1 VSRGTVGRSRDTLL
15 DEVAAVVQAGNCSGC
30 GACVLLDPRLEMRLD
45 AEGYNRPQVSASG
58 HPGEA
63 VAGAAELFAA
73 ACPGRRVTAP
83 RPPGSSRHALL
94 GPVVQAWEAWAADP
108 MIRHSGSS
116 GGALT
121 ALTAWLAE
129 TGEAAQVIAAAAAA
143 APARTVTV
151 TITDREG
158 ALAAAGSRYAP
169 VSNAGHPGATDPGG
183 AFVGKPCE
191 VSALRAIAD
200 RQGRPAPLLLS
211 FFCAGVPSQQATDA
225 LVTRLGIPSGE
236 ALSHLRYRGGGWPGR
251 FTAVSVGGREVSA
264 GYDESWGQH
273 LGPTTQWRCKICP
286 DGVGES
292 ADLAAGDLWR
302 VDERGYPDFT
312 EGDGMSVLIART
324 PRGREVVERAVAA
337 GVLCVRPVDLAD
349 VVAAQPLQVA
359 RRTTL
364 FARLLGA
371 RAAGRPVPRYRG
383 FGLFSLAVRVPRTA
397 VRTGR
402 GTFARSR
409 QWRRGTVPVTV
420 PAGDQTT

>member
-1 VSRGTVGRSRDTLL
+1 
-15 DEVAAVVQAGNCSGC
+15 
-30 GACVLLDPRLEMRLD
+30 MRLD
-45 AEGYNRPQVSASG
+45 AEGYNRPQVTSSG
-58 HPGEA
+58 STGEV
-63 VAGAAELFAA
+63 VADAAELFAA
-73 ACPGRRVTAP
+73 ACPGSRVTAP
-83 RPPGSSRHALL
+83 RPPGSTRHPLL

-108 MIRHSGSS
+108 AIRHWGSS
-116 GGALT
+116 GGVLT
-121 ALTAWLAE
+121 ALTGWLAE
-129 TGEAAQVIAAAAAA
+129 TGEAAQVVAA
-143 APARTVTV
+143 APAADPARTETV
-151 TITDREG
+151 TITDRQG

-169 VSNAGHPGATDPGG
+169 VSNAGHPGATDPAG

-191 VSALRAIAD
+191 VSALRALAE

-211 FFCAGVPSQQATDA
+211 FFCAGVPSQHATDA
-225 LVTRLGIPSGE
+225 LVSRLGIPPE
-236 ALSHLRYRGGGWPGR
+236 ETLSQLRYRGGGWPGR
-251 FTAVSVGGREVSA
+251 FTAVSADGREVSA

-292 ADLAAGDLWR
+292 SDLAAGDLWR
-302 VDERGYPDFT
+302 VDDRGYPDFT

-324 PRGREVVERAVAA
+324 PRGRDVVERAVAA
-337 GVLCVRPVDLAD
+337 GVLRVRTVDLAD

-383 FGLFSLAVRVPRTA
+383 FRLFSLAVRVPRTA

-409 QWRRGTVPVTV
+409 QWRRRTVPV
-420 PAGDQTT
+420 PLLAGEEAT

>member
-1 VSRGTVGRSRDTLL
+1 
-15 DEVAAVVQAGNCSGC
+15 VV
-30 GACVLLDPRLEMRLD
+30 
-45 AEGYNRPQVSASG
+45 
-58 HPGEA
+58 
-63 VAGAAELFAA
+63 
-73 ACPGRRVTAP
+73 
-83 RPPGSSRHALL
+83 
-94 GPVVQAWEAWAADP
+94 
-108 MIRHSGSS
+108 
-116 GGALT
+116 
-121 ALTAWLAE
+121 
-129 TGEAAQVIAAAAAA
+129 AA
-143 APARTVTV
+143 APAADPARTQSVTV
-151 TITDREG
+151 IHRQG

-169 VSNAGHPGATDPGG
+169 VSNAGHPDSRDPAG

-191 VSALRAIAD
+191 VSALRALAV

-211 FFCAGVPSQQATDA
+211 FFCAGVPSQNATDA
-225 LVTRLGIPSGE
+225 LVSRLGIPPEE
-236 ALSHLRYRGGGWPGR
+236 ALSQLRYRGGGWPGR
-251 FTAVSVGGREVSA
+251 FTAVSAGGQEVST

-292 ADLAAGDLWR
+292 SDLAAGDLWR

-324 PRGREVVERAVAA
+324 ARGRDVVERAVAA
-337 GVLCVRPVDLAD
+337 GVLSVRPVDLAD

-383 FGLFSLAVRVPRTA
+383 FRLFSLAVRVPRTA

-409 QWRRGTVPVTV
+409 QWRRGAV
-420 PAGDQTT
+420 PAPLPVGEGTT